1 MKKMNNEIWIVGG
14 GLMGIEYAKV
24 LHELNK
30 PFKIIT
36 RGSGKATELKK
47 LGFNCEI
54 ITGGLEKYLNDT
66 DVIPEAAINAV
77 GIESLTAISTLLIKA
92 GVKKI
97 LLEKPGVAY
106 ADEIYSLN
114 ELANKNNTSILLAY
128 NRRFYQSVIE
138 AKKIIAE
145 DGGVKSFNFE
155 FTEWSHSIETLKEH
169 KTQAELQNWFLGNST
184 HVIDLAFYLGG
195 FPKEICC
202 FVGGQ
207 NLIDWHVASS
217 NYSGAGVSEKGA
229 LFSYHANWKAPGR
242 FSAEILTSK
251 HRLIFRPLE
260 KLQIQNI
267 GSVAINMV
275 EGLDYSLDEKFKPG
289 FYLQVKN
296 FIDGNYSDLCSL
308 NEQTQHMSLYKK
320 MSGYK

>member
-1 MKKMNNEIWIVGG
+1 MKSVKSEIWVIGG

-24 LHELNK
+24 LRELNK

-36 RGSGKATELKK
+36 RGSEKANELKK

-54 ITGGLEKYLNDT
+54 ITGGLENYLNNSDT
-66 DVIPEAAINAV
+66 IPEASINAV
-77 GIESLTAISTLLIKA
+77 GIESLTAITTMLIKA
-92 GVKKI
+92 GVRKI
-97 LLEKPGVAY
+97 LVEKPGVAY

-114 ELANKNNTSILLAY
+114 ELANKNCANILLAY

-138 AKKIIAE
+138 AKKIIAA

-155 FTEWSHSIETLKEH
+155 FTEWSHSIETLKDQ

-202 FVGGQ
+202 FVGGKNQ
-207 NLIDWHVASS
+207 IDWHVASS

-275 EGLDYSLDEKFKPG
+275 EGVDYSIDEKFKPG

-296 FIDGNYSDLCSL
+296 FLEGNYTDLCSL
-308 NEQTQHMSLYKK
+308 NEQVEHMTVYKK